1 MLFPI
6 FVIVT
11 LAEIYVLVSVGQAIG
26 GLSTV
31 LLVIITAF
39 IGSSLLRQQG
49 WSTLAKAQQSMAEGR
64 TPAMEMLEGVVF
76 LVSGILLLTPGF
88 LTDGLGLLG
97 LLPWSP
103 LGAGVLAGALQKTET
118 GRRASE
124 FVRTRVERFA
134 DRLEPYEALC
144 RELEVHPAQVAT
156 AWLLHNPVVT
166 APIIGPR
173 TMEQLEAALQ
183 AVELKLED
191 EVLAKLDAIFPGPG
205 GEAPEAYA
213 W

>member
-6 FVIVT
+6 FVVVT

-49 WSTLAKAQQSMAEGR
+49 WSTMAKAQQSMAEGR
-64 TPAMEMLEGVVF
+64 TPAMEMLEGVVI

-97 LLPWSP
+97 LVPWSRHYFINHF
-103 LGAGVLAGALQKTET
+103 LEKNAERVFRSRNSVFIHRSDSTET
-118 GRRASE
+118 KNKKDETIEGE
-124 FVRTRVERFA
+124 F
-134 DRLEPYEALC
+134 
-144 RELEVHPAQVAT
+144 
-156 AWLLHNPVVT
+156 W
-166 APIIGPR
+166 
-173 TMEQLEAALQ
+173 
-183 AVELKLED
+183 ED
-191 EVLAKLDAIFPGPG
+191 K
-205 GEAPEAYA
+205 
-213 W
+213 

>member
-6 FVIVT
+6 FVVVT

-49 WSTLAKAQQSMAEGR
+49 WSTMAKAQQSMAEGR
-64 TPAMEMLEGVVF
+64 TPAMEMLEGVVI

-97 LLPWSP
+97 LMPWSRHYFINHF
-103 LGAGVLAGALQKTET
+103 LEKNAERVFRSRNSVFIHRSDSTDTKNKKDET
-118 GRRASE
+118 IEGE
-124 FVRTRVERFA
+124 F
-134 DRLEPYEALC
+134 
-144 RELEVHPAQVAT
+144 
-156 AWLLHNPVVT
+156 W
-166 APIIGPR
+166 
-173 TMEQLEAALQ
+173 
-183 AVELKLED
+183 ED
-191 EVLAKLDAIFPGPG
+191 K
-205 GEAPEAYA
+205 
-213 W
+213 